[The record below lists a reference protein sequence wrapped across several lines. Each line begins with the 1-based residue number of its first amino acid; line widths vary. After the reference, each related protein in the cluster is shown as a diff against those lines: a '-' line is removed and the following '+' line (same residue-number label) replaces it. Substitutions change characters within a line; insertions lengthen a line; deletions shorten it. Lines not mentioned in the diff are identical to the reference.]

1 MVSSSHSQRNER
13 EYPTA
18 TNGAVTRSSLP
29 VCCVVEDR
37 HSASW
42 TPTAWLCSES
52 PVGLLFGVDRFSN
65 NKEKRETSNLV
76 IYLQPSCEDIG
87 ESRVD

>member
-42 TPTAWLCSES
+42 TAWLCSES

-65 NKEKRETSNLV
+65 KKKQRETSNQV
-76 IYLQPSCEDIG
+76 IY
-87 ESRVD
+87 